1 MTQITLHTGRER
13 RRRWSDDEQRTILA
27 AAFRPGAIVTE
38 VARRFEVST
47 SMIYKWRR
55 EALATKSEMAFV
67 PAVVV
72 PEPVPARSSGSA
84 IVVDLAGG
92 TRLTI
97 DGQASAALV
106 GAVLRALR

>member
-13 RRRWSDDEQRTILA
+13 RRRWSDDEQREILA

-38 VARRFEVST
+38 VARGFEVST

-55 EALATKSEMAFV
+55 AALATRSEMAFV

-72 PEPVPARSSGSA
+72 PEAVPVRSSGWA
-84 IVVDLAGG
+84 IVVDRTHPPRTAGSG
-92 TRLTI
+92 CRH
-97 DGQASAALV
+97 GS
-106 GAVLRALR
+106 GALRLPG